1 MQNNEI
7 DYSRGVLLYRGYKTS
22 SFPTWNYAALVKEF
36 GADIA
41 ECLLSYIE
49 NISHEVDSLELD
61 WEKSPSAAA
70 DITYREISTRHPE
83 LSEEALRA
91 IVWNSSYNS
100 R

>member
-7 DYSRGVLLYRGYKTS
+7 DYSRGVLLYRGYNIS
-22 SFPTWNYAALVKEF
+22 SFPTWNYAALVEEF

-41 ECLLSYIE
+41 ECLLGYIE
-49 NISHEVDSLELD
+49 NISHEVDSLKLD
-61 WEKSPSAAA
+61 WVKSPTAAA
-70 DITYREISTRHPE
+70 VITCREISARHPE

-91 IVWNSSYNS
+91 IVWNSSYSN